1 VAAAQTGY
9 LTMDLQISFVIFALL
24 FLGIATLSQLPAIP
38 DRFWQHPVIFA
49 LSFMGVSGTLFFF
62 GAVEII
68 GRYGVAGLMGL
79 AAFGGIFIF
88 SPLFIDPL
96 RWISRSHAFAT
107 LPDLLVY
114 RFRTP
119 MVAKAS
125 AALLFIAS
133 LPIAAAQF
141 SIFSSQLSDTGNS
154 SLSDSLGLITAVIII
169 AAIFIYFYGAPG
181 KSAKALP
188 GVTAFATI
196 IALITLI
203 GCGYVA
209 VQLVFGGFQELNTWA
224 ESSGQDQVILRF
236 DSAYA
241 LILLLFPMAL
251 LLPQQGFMQT
261 LSNWWPKHST
271 SSWMVPFLLL
281 LITLPLFPVLW
292 AGLYL
297 PLNVPLQQYI
307 SVLPATLGITW
318 LYYLSLVTMLF
329 ISACLLSVTA
339 IALGKILVISYLV
352 RPGQWRGNA
361 DLDVWL
367 NRRRFWISCAWLV
380 GVGFFTTLNE
390 SNSVTDLSITGMIGV
405 IQLLPGIIATL
416 YAPKINRKGFLCGL
430 AVGSGFWMYGV
441 VFPVCFNV
449 SPPLLFD
456 IHIATGSENWPFWL
470 IESLVANL
478 LVALSVSIVTRTDDS
493 ERHHGFQCMV
503 DNLPTPQRQSL
514 AITSLDDI
522 ESRLAASIG
531 SPAAG
536 RELKAAVSTLSISL
550 DDHRPLAMRMLRDRL
565 SYQLSAKLGT
575 LAAEQIMDSVMP
587 FGGGT
592 PVDDISLLEA
602 QLTSTGSV
610 LSGLAAELNKL
621 RLYHRH
627 TLENLPIGVCSIDSG
642 GEILLWNLAMTR
654 YTGLEAVSM
663 EGANIGD
670 LPPPWGK
677 TLEKFCAS
685 KDISW
690 PAHEM
695 EDRRRG
701 VCWYH
706 LSKHRIEENSP
717 VYAGYQVILMED
729 VTERLRLVQELGH
742 AERLTSVGRLAAG
755 VAHEIGNPV
764 TGISCLAQDLLAES
778 TDAETRK
785 NAAIILELTQRIS
798 TIVNTLMDFS
808 RSDSQLTLKPIVL
821 NRALNSAIQLL
832 KLDKGAKVVEFRVT
846 IAEDFRVRGD
856 LHQLTQVFV
865 NVLANARDASEEGGL
880 IEISGEID
888 NQQAII
894 HITDRGC
901 GIPEDL
907 ITRVMDPFFTTKD
920 PGEGTG
926 LGLSMVYSIMRF
938 HKGSVKI
945 ASPVDNGRGTR
956 ITLTLNTP

>member
-1 VAAAQTGY
+1 
-9 LTMDLQISFVIFALL
+9 MDLQISFVVFALL
-24 FLGIATLSQLPAIP
+24 FLGIATLSQLRAIP
-38 DRFWQHPVIFA
+38 DTFWQHPLIFA
-49 LSFMGVSGTLFFF
+49 LSFMGVSGVLFFF
-62 GAVEII
+62 GAVEIV
-68 GRYGVAGLMGL
+68 GRYGVAGLIGL

-114 RFRTP
+114 RFRAP
-119 MVAKAS
+119 AVAKAS
-125 AALLFIAS
+125 AALLFTAS

-141 SIFSSQLSDTGNS
+141 SIFSSQFSDSGNS
-154 SLSDSLGLITAVIII
+154 GFSDSIGLTSAVATIV
-169 AAIFIYFYGAPG
+169 AVFIYCFGAPG

-188 GVTAFATI
+188 GVTAFATT
-196 IALITLI
+196 IALITLL

-209 VQLVFGGFQELNTWA
+209 VQLVFGGIAELNSWA
-224 ESSGQDQVILRF
+224 ETSGQDQVILRF

-241 LILLLFPMAL
+241 LILLLLPMAL

-281 LITLPLFPVLW
+281 LITLSLFPVLW
-292 AGLYL
+292 AGLRL
-297 PLNVPLQQYI
+297 PLNAPLQQYV
-307 SVLPATLGITW
+307 SVLPATLGIDG

-329 ISACLLSVTA
+329 ISASLLTVTA
-339 IALGKILVISYLV
+339 IALGKIVVTSYLV
-352 RPGQWRGNA
+352 KPGQWRGNA

-367 NRRRFWISCAWLV
+367 NRRCFWLSCAWLV
-380 GVGFFTTLNE
+380 TVCLFTTFNK

-405 IQLLPGIIATL
+405 IQLLPGMIATL
-416 YAPKINRKGFLCGL
+416 YAPKINRLGFLAGL
-430 AVGSGFWMYGV
+430 AVGSGFWLYGV
-441 VFPVCFNV
+441 VFPVCFNT

-456 IHIATGSENWPFWL
+456 VHIATGSENWPFWL

-478 LVALSVSIVTRTDDS
+478 LVALSVSMATRTSDS

-514 AITSLDDI
+514 AITSLDGI
-522 ESRLAASIG
+522 QSRLATAIG
-531 SPAAG
+531 APAAR
-536 RELKAAVSTLSISL
+536 RELDAAVNTLSISL

-565 SYQLSAKLGT
+565 CFQLSAKLGT
-575 LAAEQIMDSVMP
+575 LTADQIMDSVMP
-587 FGGGT
+587 FGGGAA
-592 PVDDISLLEA
+592 VDDISLLES
-602 QLTSTGSV
+602 QLASTGSV

-627 TLENLPIGVCSIDSG
+627 TLENLPIGVCSLDSE
-642 GEILLWNLAMTR
+642 GEILLWNLAMTK
-654 YTGLEAVSM
+654 YTGLESVNM

-670 LPPPWGK
+670 LPPPWGN
-677 TLEKFCAS
+677 TLKKFCAS
-685 KDISW
+685 QDISW
-690 PAHEM
+690 PVHEM
-695 EDRRRG
+695 EDSHRG

-717 VYAGYQVILMED
+717 VYAGYQVVLMED
-729 VTERLRLVQELGH
+729 ITERLRLIQELAH
-742 AERLTSVGRLAAG
+742 TERLTSVGRLAAG

-778 TDAETRK
+778 SDTETRK
-785 NAAIILELTQRIS
+785 SAEIILELTQRIA

-808 RSDSQLTLKPIVL
+808 RSDSQRTLKPIVL
-821 NRALNSAIQLL
+821 NTALNSAIQLL
-832 KLDKGAKVVEFRVT
+832 KLDKGAKVVEFRVAIT
-846 IAEDFRVRGD
+846 EDFRVRGD

-865 NVLANARDASEEGGL
+865 NLLANARDASKEGGA

-888 NQQAII
+888 GQQAIV
-894 HITDRGC
+894 HITDWGC
-901 GIPEDL
+901 GIPEEF
-907 ITRVMDPFFTTKD
+907 ISRVMDPFFTTKD

-926 LGLSMVYSIMRF
+926 LGLSMVYSIMRL
-938 HKGSVKI
+938 HKGSVRI

-956 ITLTLNTP
+956 ITLTMNTP